1 MKLQQYETVIVVDPD
16 LSEEQKEEVFAKMGN
31 IIKQY
36 GGILKEIEKWGIRN
50 LAFNVNHKQKGYYA
64 LLRYYGKSDIVE
76 KLERNIKMN
85 DKIIRFLTI
94 KVSPKASPVSTMEA
108 QAEVG

>member
-1 MKLQQYETVIVVDPD
+1 MGLQEYETVIVVDPD
-16 LSEEQKEEVFAKMGN
+16 LSEEQKEEVFAKMEN

-36 GGILKEIEKWGIRN
+36 SGILKEIEKWGLRN
-50 LAFNVNHKQKGYYA
+50 LAFKANHKQKGYYA

-76 KLERNIKMN
+76 KLERNIRMN

-94 KVSPKASPVSTMEA
+94 KVSPKVSTGSTGEPL
-108 QAEVG
+108 AEVG

>member
-1 MKLQQYETVIVVDPD
+1 MRVQEYETVIVVDPD

-76 KLERNIKMN
+76 KLERDIRIN

-94 KVSPKASPVSTMEA
+94 KVSPKVSPGSTEEPR
-108 QAEVG
+108 AEVG

>member
-1 MKLQQYETVIVVDPD
+1 MGLQEYETVIVVDTD
-16 LSEEQKEEVFAKMGN
+16 LSEEQKEEVFTKMEN

-36 GGILKEIEKWGIRN
+36 GGVLKEIEKWGIRN
-50 LAFNVNHKQKGYYA
+50 LAFKVNHKQKGYYA
-64 LLRYYGKSDIVE
+64 LLHYYGKSDIVE
-76 KLERNIKMN
+76 KLERSIRMN

-94 KVSPKASPVSTMEA
+94 KVSPKVSLGFTGEP

>member
-1 MKLQQYETVIVVDPD
+1 MGLQEYQTVIIVDPD
-16 LSEEQKEEVFAKMGN
+16 LSEEQIEEVFSKMETT
-31 IIKQY
+31 IKQHD
-36 GGILKEIEKWGIRN
+36 GILKEIEKWGLRD
-50 LAFNVNHKQKGYYA
+50 LAYKINHKQKGYYA
-64 LLRYYGKSDIVE
+64 LLHYYGKSDIVE

-108 QAEVG
+108 QAEAG